1 MEDIGTPET
10 GRSRRERP
18 AKPALTR
25 DGIVATAA
33 AIFRSEGLSKVTMR
47 SVAKALDTG
56 HASLYV
62 YVRNTEDLHAQVLDV
77 ELGSVALPDDSRPW
91 RASLV
96 ALLLDYGRVL
106 LSHAEIARMAIRT
119 RPDGP
124 HYVALVEAVL
134 RQLDRG
140 GVTGQAAAWGVDIL
154 LQYPA
159 AVAAEHGGATPD
171 TAVPARA
178 QQPAAPGLTA
188 TPDRYPHIAALA
200 DQLFSGTPESRSE
213 WALNVLIDGLVAATS
228 RTTDGR
234 N

>member
-1 MEDIGTPET
+1 MEDTGTPAT

-33 AIFRSEGLSKVTMR
+33 AIFRSQGLAKVTMR

-77 ELGSVALPDDSRPW
+77 ELGSVCLPDGSRPW

-96 ALLLDYGRVL
+96 SLLLDYGRVL

-124 HYVALVEAVL
+124 NYAALVEAVL

-140 GVTGQAAAWGVDIL
+140 GVRGQTAAWGVDIL

-159 AVAAEHGGATPD
+159 AVAAEHGGTSPD
-171 TAVPARA
+171 TAPPGAA
-178 QQPAAPGLTA
+178 GGPAAPGFTTA
-188 TPDRYPHIAALA
+188 PDQYPHIAALA
-200 DQLFSGTPESRSE
+200 DQLFSGSPQARAE
-213 WALNVLIDGLVAATS
+213 WALNVLIDGLLAAAS
-228 RTTDGR
+228 PTTDVR

>member
-159 AVAAEHGGATPD
+159 AVAAEHGRHTGYRSPGPRP
-171 TAVPARA
+171 TAGSAGPYGDPGQVSAHCRTRRSALLGHPGVPLGMGPQRA
-178 QQPAAPGLTA
+178 HRRPRRRDFA
-188 TPDRYPHIAALA
+188 YH
-200 DQLFSGTPESRSE
+200 
-213 WALNVLIDGLVAATS
+213 
-228 RTTDGR
+228 
-234 N
+234 

>member
-1 MEDIGTPET
+1 MEDIGSPGT

-25 DGIVATAA
+25 DGIIATAA
-33 AIFRSEGLSKVTMR
+33 AIFRSEGLAKVTMR

-77 ELGSVALPDDSRPW
+77 ELGSVSLPDDSRPW

-124 HYVALVEAVL
+124 NYAALVEAVL

-140 GVTGQAAAWGVDIL
+140 GVTGQTAAWGVDIL

-159 AVAAEHGGATPD
+159 AVAAEHGGTTAD
-171 TAVPARA
+171 TADRA
-178 QQPAAPGLTA
+178 QVSATDLAAD
-188 TPDRYPHIAALA
+188 PDRYPHIAALT

-213 WALNVLIDGLVAATS
+213 WALNVLIDGLIAATS